1 MRRILSSWW
10 CKADHEPKK
19 TKARLIWVLLSFAR
33 TTTVPKGEAGRKLGD
48 DDKYNAAA
56 TRVMKKHGVEIND
69 LNALTDSFGPE
80 SICEA
85 R

>member
-1 MRRILSSWW
+1 M
-10 CKADHEPKK
+10 
-19 TKARLIWVLLSFAR
+19 
-33 TTTVPKGEAGRKLGD
+33 PKGEAGRKLGD

-80 SICEA
+80 LFVKPVMCTLQIRGFKEA
-85 R
+85 RGGSGCKDFTSPQLMAESSTF